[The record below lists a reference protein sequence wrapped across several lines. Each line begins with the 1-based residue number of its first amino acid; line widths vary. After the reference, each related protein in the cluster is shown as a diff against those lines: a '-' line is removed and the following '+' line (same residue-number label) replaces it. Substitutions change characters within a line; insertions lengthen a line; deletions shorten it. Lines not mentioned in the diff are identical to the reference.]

1 MVPTTNPE
9 LAAANPLV
17 GGGRHRRAPE
27 PLGRQLL
34 AAGFELSGYL
44 GRTVSA
50 LVALA
55 VLGSIAAA
63 ASPAQRQE
71 PAGPWSSAT
80 HSAMAE
86 VTAHGAR

>member
-9 LAAANPLV
+9 LAAILQV

-27 PLGRQLL
+27 PLGRRLV

-50 LVALA
+50 LIALA
-55 VLGSIAAA
+55 VLGSIAAVHA
-63 ASPAQRQE
+63 PEQRQE
-71 PAGPWSSAT
+71 QAGPWPSAT
-80 HSAMAE
+80 HST
-86 VTAHGAR
+86 VTDVAAHGAR

>member
-1 MVPTTNPE
+1 MVATTNPE
-9 LAAANPLV
+9 LAGALRRI
-17 GGGRHRRAPE
+17 GGRHRRAPE
-27 PLGRQLL
+27 PLGRRLL

-55 VLGSIAAA
+55 VLGSIAAVH
-63 ASPAQRQE
+63 SPEQRQE
-71 PAGPWSSAT
+71 PAGTSPSAT

-86 VTAHGAR
+86 ITAHRAR